1 MRDKLDINLSIAD
14 TKLSLTISPDEEQ
27 FLREVAVEV
36 NKVYDA
42 YNSRTP
48 GRSPQEV
55 IAKVALLFARGY
67 LSKAKQQ
74 RELEQTLDGL
84 DRQLDEL
91 LEQVS

>member
-1 MRDKLDINLSIAD
+1 MRDKLDINLRIAD
-14 TKLSLTISPDEEQ
+14 TKLSLTVNPDEEQ

-42 YNSRTP
+42 YNSRIP

-55 IAKVALLFARGY
+55 LAKVALLFARGY
-67 LSKAKQQ
+67 LSMSEQTK
-74 RELEQTLDGL
+74 EVEQTLDGL

-91 LEQVS
+91 LGQVS